1 MKNMKILLALLAL
14 LAPAA
19 AFAAGDVS
27 LKSKVLVEH
36 VKPGP
41 DGKPV
46 TVREAPGIV
55 TPGEKLVF
63 ILSYRNDG
71 AAPATG
77 FTLTNPIPASVAFTG
92 TEDKDAVLS
101 VDGGKTWGALA
112 SLKVVQANGTSRPAV
127 AADVTH
133 IRWSF
138 ARPIAAGSGGEL
150 SFGGVVE

>member
-1 MKNMKILLALLAL
+1 MKILLALLAL

-19 AFAAGDVS
+19 AFAAGGVS
-27 LKSKVLVEH
+27 LSSKVLVVH
-36 VKPGP
+36 VKAGP

-46 TVREAPGIV
+46 TVREVPGIV

-63 ILSYRNDG
+63 ILTYRNEG

-77 FTLTNPIPASVAFTG
+77 FTLTNPIPDSVAFTG
-92 TEDKDAVLS
+92 TEDKDAVVS
-101 VDGGKTWGALA
+101 VDGGKSWGALA
-112 SLKVVQANGTSRPAV
+112 SLKVVQADGSSRPAA

-150 SFGGVVE
+150 SFNGVVE